1 MRRQARRPRW
11 GRTQGKEEVM
21 QLPLTEHIS
30 EKRVAMMNNNPGEK
44 KGEAR

>member
-1 MRRQARRPRW
+1 
-11 GRTQGKEEVM
+11 M

-30 EKRVAMMNNNPGEK
+30 EKRVVMMNNNSGEK